1 VENGVIGWMVIS
13 QKRLNFWMKRD
24 CKVQDNMGG
33 NGLGNRCSILLS
45 YGTMPEKRGFVNPS
59 NLLGS
64 V

>member
-1 VENGVIGWMVIS
+1 MSGGMFVKKFTVSDGVVCVSM
-13 QKRLNFWMKRD
+13 L
-24 CKVQDNMGG
+24 
-33 NGLGNRCSILLS
+33 GLGNRCSILLS